1 MDTINTALATG
12 NPRLVKFL
20 VSQGFIVGP
29 NEVQNLLKRTA
40 ICKSPEILDLRLK
53 MSQLLID
60 LQSIKPMSF
69 IKLQSLPYNHIESP
83 MGPMQEIEEK
93 FLELCDHWEAELTH

>member
-1 MDTINTALATG
+1 MDTITTAIAPD
-12 NPRLVKFL
+12 NPKLVKNL
-20 VSQGFIVGP
+20 VAQGFIVGP

-40 ICKSPEILDLRLK
+40 NCKSPQIVDLRLQ

-60 LQSIKPMSF
+60 LQSIKPMSL

-83 MGPMQEIEEK
+83 MGPMQEIEDK
-93 FLELCDHWEAELTH
+93 FLELCDCWAVEVS

>member
-12 NPRLVKFL
+12 NPRLVKLL

-40 ICKSPEILDLRLK
+40 NCKSPGIIDLRLQI
-53 MSQLLID
+53 SQLLID
-60 LQSIKPMSF
+60 LQSIKPMSLQ
-69 IKLQSLPYNHIESP
+69 KLQSLPHNHIESP
-83 MGPMQEIEEK
+83 MRSMQEIESK